1 MTEHT
6 EVKEG
11 SVPEIETGGA
21 RKARAT
27 KSPRLKVE
35 LEKATAE
42 IERLNVELE
51 ERVRLYQRLQADFD
65 NFRKRTASRQEEL
78 SSLIR
83 EEVVLQILPVV
94 DNLERALQA
103 SETSA
108 DAAALAEGVAMTH
121 RQFCAILSNAG
132 VVPLEVCGQQFD
144 PAFCEAIMF
153 EESSSAEDGTVVQ
166 ELQKG
171 YMMGERVIRPAM
183 VKVARPEAS
192 NK

>member
-6 EVKEG
+6 ELKEG
-11 SVPEIETGGA
+11 CAAETETGDA
-21 RKARAT
+21 RKVRSAR
-27 KSPRLKVE
+27 SPRLKAE
-35 LEKATAE
+35 LEKAKAE
-42 IERLNVELE
+42 IERLNAELE

-78 SSLIR
+78 SGLIK
-83 EEVVLQILPVV
+83 EEVILQILPVV

-103 SETSA
+103 SETS
-108 DAAALAEGVAMTH
+108 DDVAALAEGVAMTH

-132 VVPLEVCGQQFD
+132 VVPLEVCEQQFD

-153 EESSSAEDGTVVQ
+153 EENSSAEDGMVVQ

-171 YMMGERVIRPAM
+171 YKMGERIIRPAM
-183 VKVARPEAS
+183 VKVARSETS